1 MIVQDEPKAKRLKTL
16 TWVNENKQNL
26 LDWMDR
32 TKLLI
37 SSTFD
42 ELSVEEQI
50 VLYEDIENE
59 FQNYQGIY
67 EKYVESLAD
76 LGDPIGKIAR

>member
-1 MIVQDEPKAKRLKTL
+1 M

-26 LDWMDR
+26 LEWMDR

-67 EKYVESLAD
+67 EKYIESLTD
-76 LGDPIGKIAR
+76 LGDPIGK